1 MDMNRRLSEKELEMV
16 CGGSKVNDLASEAAT
31 AIKDIGVEIAA
42 RICAT
47 TEALNAGM
55 EVRITIQENTLKGT
69 EVFITKNGK
78 GDLAVMS
85 IEAYEHFMGKYQL
98 YSLIQDGIDD
108 VNAGRVRDAGEAIS
122 KIMERRKK

>member
-1 MDMNRRLSEKELEMV
+1 MDMNRGLSEKELEMV

-78 GDLAVMS
+78 EIGIRFVTCDTQSADILNQRS
-85 IEAYEHFMGKYQL
+85 GELRSQLMG
-98 YSLIQDGIDD
+98 SLKDIDY
-108 VNAGRVRDAGEAIS
+108 VEVIT
-122 KIMERRKK
+122 